1 MAQIPVG
8 TVHEQKLL
16 VTGEVAISFTGN
28 ENARVLSTPQMIGWM
43 EMTCRNGIL
52 PLLDPGYDSVGTV
65 VNVRHLAATPIGMQV
80 TFRAEVVAVEDRR
93 VAFKVEAWDETEKIG
108 EGIHERFV
116 VNVERFGAKAQAKA
130 TGRQG

>member
-16 VTGEVAISFTGN
+16 VTGEVAITFTGN
-28 ENARVLSTPQMIGWM
+28 ENARVLSTPHMIGWM

-52 PLLDPGYDSVGTV
+52 PLLEPGHDSVGTV

-93 VAFKVEAWDETEKIG
+93 VTFKVEAWDEAEKIG

-116 VNVERFGAKAQAKA
+116 VNVERFGTKAQAKA